1 MTDELSSG
9 GAAYDT
15 DGTETPLEIPAELPI
30 LPLRDTVLFP
40 NSFMP
45 LAVAREASVR
55 LIDEATATGRM
66 IGVFTQREA
75 ATEEPLQ
82 EDLYTIGTATH
93 IHKMFKLPDGSLRL
107 IVQGLARIRLDGI
120 AQTRPYLR
128 GAVSAAEEVLR
139 DEDHLEIDALQ
150 RNIKSNFQQVVSLSP
165 LLSDDLQALAVNITD
180 PGKLADFIASSLTT
194 IGTAVKQEVLDTL
207 DIRARMDSLNRL
219 LIKELEVLELG
230 SKIQSQVQS
239 EVGKNQREYFLREQM
254 KAIQKELG
262 EGDEQA
268 KEIDE
273 LRSKIEAA
281 GMPESVK
288 KETLRELDRLSKMP
302 VAAAEY
308 TVSRTYLDWIVALP
322 WSRRTEDAIDLKRTK
337 EVLDADHSGLEK
349 VKDRV
354 LEYLAVRKLNPDV
367 KGPILCFLG
376 PPGVGKTSLARSIAN
391 SLGRKFVR
399 VSLGGMR
406 DEAEIR
412 GHRRTYI
419 GALPGQ
425 VIQGL
430 RRAESKNP
438 VFILDEIDKLGA
450 DFRGD
455 PASALL
461 EVLDPEQN
469 NTFRDHYLDVP
480 FDLSEVLFLTT
491 ANVLDPVPPALR
503 DRMEVLELAGYTE
516 EEKLKIALEHLIAK
530 QVKNHGLTEAYVE
543 FTEPAIRSVIRN
555 YTREAGVRNLEREI
569 GALCRKIAR
578 RRAEG
583 DETKVT
589 VTAELVNEFLGA
601 PTFLDE
607 EIENR
612 TKDPGVAVGLA
623 WTPAGGEVL
632 FVEASRMQGAG
643 SLTLTG
649 HLGDVMKESA
659 RTALSWFRS
668 NAPHYGVDPAFYKD
682 AEIHLHVPSGAIPK
696 DGPSAGVTMV
706 AALASELT
714 GRAVRGDVAMTGEIT
729 LSGRVLPVGGIKE
742 KVLAARRHGVT
753 RSDPAAPE
761 REEHP
766 RGPDRGAAARA
777 DDSLRVGNRRRARAR
792 SDPVVR
798 PDSRGA
804 SAARL
809 LRQND
814 GELNGSDHP
823 QSHHRLHIGD
833 LAATDHIPDVGQRE
847 CLRLDVFVF
856 VECGGFGRI
865 GEAGEAKEDHFLV
878 AITRCRVQRPEPDDR
893 CRHLPDLLMALAP
906 RRLFWRFPGIDAARG
921 ELPEPL
927 ADGVAILPDQD
938 DVARFGDRNQ
948 HH

>member
-1 MTDELSSG
+1 MTDDPTVEIAFEPEEG
-9 GAAYDT
+9 DK
-15 DGTETPLEIPAELPI
+15 PVEIPAELPV

-55 LIDEATATGRM
+55 LIDEATTSGRM

-75 ATEEPLQ
+75 SVEEPAQ
-82 EDLYTIGTATH
+82 DDLYAIGTATH

-107 IVQGLARIRLDGI
+107 IVQGLARVRLDRI
-120 AQTRPYLR
+120 VQTRPYLKA
-128 GAVSAAEEVLR
+128 AVTTADEELR

-165 LLSDDLQALAVNITD
+165 LLSDDLQALSANITD
-180 PGKLADFIASSLTT
+180 PGKLADFIASSLPT
-194 IGTAVKQEVLDTL
+194 IGTAVKQDVLATL
-207 DIRARMDSLNRL
+207 DIRERMDKLNRI

-239 EVGKNQREYFLREQM
+239 EVGKNQREYFLREQL

-273 LRSKIEAA
+273 LRAKIEAA
-281 GMPESVK
+281 GMPDGVK
-288 KETLRELDRLSKMP
+288 KEALRELDRLSKMP

-308 TVSRTYLDWIVALP
+308 TVSRTYVDWLVALP
-322 WSRRTEDAIDLKRTK
+322 WSKRTEDSIDLRHTK
-337 EVLDADHSGLEK
+337 QVLDTDHSGLEK

-391 SLGRKFVR
+391 SIGRKFVR

-425 VIQGL
+425 VIQGV

-469 NTFRDHYLDVP
+469 NTFRDHYLDVA

-491 ANVLDPVPPALR
+491 ANMLDPVPPALR

-516 EEKLKIALEHLIAK
+516 EEKLRIAFEHLIAK
-530 QVKNHGLTEAYVE
+530 QITNHGLSAETLE
-543 FTEPAIRSVIRN
+543 FSNGAIRAVIRG

-569 GALCRKIAR
+569 GALCRKVAR

-583 DETKVT
+583 DETRV
-589 VTAELVNEFLGA
+589 VITADLVNQFLGA
-601 PTFLDE
+601 PVFLDE
-607 EIENR
+607 EI
-612 TKDPGVAVGLA
+612 
-623 WTPAGGEVL
+623 
-632 FVEASRMQGAG
+632 
-643 SLTLTG
+643 
-649 HLGDVMKESA
+649 
-659 RTALSWFRS
+659 
-668 NAPHYGVDPAFYKD
+668 
-682 AEIHLHVPSGAIPK
+682 
-696 DGPSAGVTMV
+696 
-706 AALASELT
+706 
-714 GRAVRGDVAMTGEIT
+714 
-729 LSGRVLPVGGIKE
+729 
-742 KVLAARRHGVT
+742 
-753 RSDPAAPE
+753 
-761 REEHP
+761 
-766 RGPDRGAAARA
+766 
-777 DDSLRVGNRRRARAR
+777 
-792 SDPVVR
+792 
-798 PDSRGA
+798 
-804 SAARL
+804 
-809 LRQND
+809 
-814 GELNGSDHP
+814 
-823 QSHHRLHIGD
+823 
-833 LAATDHIPDVGQRE
+833 
-847 CLRLDVFVF
+847 
-856 VECGGFGRI
+856 
-865 GEAGEAKEDHFLV
+865 
-878 AITRCRVQRPEPDDR
+878 
-893 CRHLPDLLMALAP
+893 
-906 RRLFWRFPGIDAARG
+906 
-921 ELPEPL
+921 
-927 ADGVAILPDQD
+927 
-938 DVARFGDRNQ
+938 
-948 HH
+948 